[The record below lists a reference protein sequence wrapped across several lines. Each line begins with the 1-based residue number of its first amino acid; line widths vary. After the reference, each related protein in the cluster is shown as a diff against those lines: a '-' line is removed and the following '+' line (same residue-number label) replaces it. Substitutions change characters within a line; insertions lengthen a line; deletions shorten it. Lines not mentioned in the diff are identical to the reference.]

1 MPTTGRFIV
10 IEGGDGTGKSR
21 LAAAIAAA
29 LRSNGRTVVETRE
42 PGGTPLGERIRE
54 AILSEASTA
63 TTELLLFEAARSHL
77 IEQVI
82 RPALDRGDDVI
93 CDRFTGSTVAYQC
106 YGRALDRRIV
116 DSLNAVATGGVSA
129 AVTILLDLPYGEAM
143 KRRAGAGGANRF
155 DNEARDF
162 HERVR
167 AGFLELAAAEGWTV
181 IDASMPSEAVERAA
195 LASIANHAAG

>member
-29 LRSNGRTVVETRE
+29 LRSNGRAVVETRE

-106 YGRALDRRIV
+106 YGRGLDRRIV

-167 AGFLELAAAEGWTV
+167 AGFLELAAAEGWSV
-181 IDASMPSEAVERAA
+181 IDASMPSEDVERAA
-195 LASIANHAAG
+195 LASIDNHAAG